1 MEVPVNKYVALGLLT
16 LGVAAIAI
24 PASADP
30 PAAPTAAATT
40 ASAPASAAPATS
52 ASAAPAPS
60 PSAAATASD
69 GTIRGRA
76 DKPNVLIE
84 LQRQTPASAARVA
97 HEQMRQAWIARM
109 KKAAQASRTP

>member
-1 MEVPVNKYVALGLLT
+1 MDVHVNKYVALGLLT

-30 PAAPTAAATT
+30 PAPPPAPATT
-40 ASAPASAAPATS
+40 ASAPAAPATS

>member
-30 PAAPTAAATT
+30 PAAPTAPATT
-40 ASAPASAAPATS
+40 ASASASPATS
-52 ASAAPAPS
+52 ASASPAAA